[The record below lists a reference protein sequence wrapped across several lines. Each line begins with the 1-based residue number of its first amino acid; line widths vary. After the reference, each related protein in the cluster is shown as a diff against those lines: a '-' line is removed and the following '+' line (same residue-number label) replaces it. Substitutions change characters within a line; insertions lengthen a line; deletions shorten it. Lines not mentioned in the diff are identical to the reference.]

1 MMENF
6 QQLEILET
14 GFQTAH
20 SLYSL
25 YTIGSKSLNLVPYYG
40 FAATFTEMELACVG
54 DS

>member
-25 YTIGSKSLNLVPYYG
+25 YLLITNEWSILLKLLFVIKLKINKI
-40 FAATFTEMELACVG
+40 
-54 DS
+54 